1 MNHSAPVVLMG
12 VVGSHATA
20 CVNSDFD
27 DDGDSAGGGDG
38 EETATAGRHECDSC
52 GCVYRDLASLR
63 RHRRRAH
70 TERLVRPE
78 CDRVFQGDEAI
89 A

>member
-1 MNHSAPVVLMG
+1 MYDKGCGGGGSGVMNHSAPVVLMG

-38 EETATAGRHECDSC
+38 VDHCDT
-52 GCVYRDLASLR
+52 DNK
-63 RHRRRAH
+63 
-70 TERLVRPE
+70 T
-78 CDRVFQGDEAI
+78 GDSPL
-89 A
+89 